1 MSFYDEF
8 NYDLLNNE
16 TKQSG
21 GATVNKTFGWGKIGY
36 PDDTKKNR
44 RAYFKRK
51 KKEEE
56 KLIEE
61 EIYDMKETMFLSEL
75 PKEEA
80 LQDSTIEAML
90 NRKVIFER
98 DYDMRFASEKDLKEQ
113 TDRANKTVKV
123 TKSKNVETY
132 SVFKQNALTLKLS
145 NALNDYDVL
154 ILVTEWKE
162 FRSTDFDLMKLKMKG
177 NLFIDGR
184 NQFDSRFIESKGF
197 KYLQIGVKE

>member
-21 GATVNKTFGWGKIGY
+21 GNISGTVNKNIGYGKIGY
-36 PDDTKKNR
+36 PDDTESKRKP
-44 RAYFKRK
+44 YFKRK
-51 KKEEE
+51 KKEEK

-90 NRKVIFER
+90 NRKIIFER
-98 DYDMRFASEKDLKEQ
+98 DYDMRFTDIEDDKEKEK
-113 TDRANKTVKV
+113 
-123 TKSKNVETY
+123 KSKIEKSENFETY
-132 SVFKQNALTLKLS
+132 SVLKQNALTLKLS
-145 NALNDYDVL
+145 NAHRIIEHKFNDSDTL
-154 ILVTEWKE
+154 IT
-162 FRSTDFDLMKLKMKG
+162 R
-177 NLFIDGR
+177 
-184 NQFDSRFIESKGF
+184 
-197 KYLQIGVKE
+197 Y